1 VQARKDLIR
10 TSKLIS
16 QARGNVKSLEH
27 AIALIQEKEK
37 NKEQEPEGTW
47 IDFAPFFLFLLLM
60 LMLCSLLDALRALVP
75 VFVLSSTDANHI
87 NTYT

>member
-47 IDFAPFFLFLLLM
+47 IDFALFSLFSLF
-60 LMLCSLLDALRALVP
+60 SLLHALRALVP
-75 VFVLSSTDANHI
+75 VFVLLSTDANHI
-87 NTYT
+87 DTYI